1 MTPHP
6 KSSLTEN
13 LIMGAGVFAA
23 FSRKTQK
30 WFKRLDSLAAFDP
43 ANSVGRW
50 TNRALIIFILLFAIS
65 VPHSIAAAQVSF
77 GLSCIAWLLR
87 DVSSRQRRFERL
99 PIDLPLVFFAALTT
113 LSSIFSIEPAVSLI
127 KLKALTLFGIVYLIS
142 TNLHRRGVSIVM
154 GLLFVS
160 ALAGVGFSL
169 GEKVY
174 GRGVI
179 INAIEA
185 GSPLASGVL
194 RPGDVI
200 WMIGRDRVYSP
211 EEIAGAIR
219 SRRTGETLNI
229 EALHA
234 GDPVP
239 VKLTVTEEMKA
250 SVDPLGIVSGGRSRQ
265 FRIAGF
271 SRQFFTYAEQMQILG
286 MLAFGGLLA
295 GIRSW
300 RQGGDRK
307 RFVINSCLFILF
319 AAALVLTASR
329 AVIAAFI
336 LAVLFVSIAV
346 GGRLAPVIALVA
358 ALVLSGFGYYVITSA
373 RQPVT
378 LSFSDDSA
386 SRRIAYMQSGLRL
399 IPQHPLLG
407 VGMDSHKKH
416 WREWGFP
423 GDYVTHTH
431 STPIQIAMDRGLPAL
446 ASYVWLVVAMMLL
459 LWRGYK
465 RARAV
470 GDLAGEGLRLGV
482 FGSLIGFSASSLTNY
497 NFGDS
502 EALMLLLLVAG
513 LGIIHSKS
521 ETSSQS

>member
-1 MTPHP
+1 
-6 KSSLTEN
+6 
-13 LIMGAGVFAA
+13 
-23 FSRKTQK
+23 
-30 WFKRLDSLAAFDP
+30 
-43 ANSVGRW
+43 
-50 TNRALIIFILLFAIS
+50 
-65 VPHSIAAAQVSF
+65 
-77 GLSCIAWLLR
+77 
-87 DVSSRQRRFERL
+87 
-99 PIDLPLVFFAALTT
+99 
-113 LSSIFSIEPAVSLI
+113 
-127 KLKALTLFGIVYLIS
+127 
-142 TNLHRRGVSIVM
+142 
-154 GLLFVS
+154 
-160 ALAGVGFSL
+160 
-169 GEKVY
+169 
-174 GRGVI
+174 
-179 INAIEA
+179 
-185 GSPLASGVL
+185 
-194 RPGDVI
+194 
-200 WMIGRDRVYSP
+200 MIGRDRVYSP